1 MIGGERFA
9 RLATTLV
16 VKRPVVWRL
25 LRRPMRRMFNELAP
39 RWDSLRTAGALDA
52 YREALAVVDPPPRR
66 ALDVGTG
73 TGAGALE
80 IARRWPDVEVLG
92 VDLAERMI
100 AEARRKTPP
109 ELAHRVRFA
118 VADAARL
125 PYEDRAFDL
134 VTLLNVVPFFGE
146 LARVVRRGG
155 TVVVSFSL
163 GRETPIW
170 VPPDRLR
177 GELAR
182 AGFADFRELEAGT
195 GTALLARRGE
205 AE

>member
-52 YREALAVVDPPPRR
+52 YREALALVDPPPRR

-125 PYEDRAFDL
+125 PYEDGGFDL
-134 VTLLNVVPFFGE
+134 VTLLNVVPFFDE

-170 VPPDRLR
+170 VPSDRLR
-177 GELAR
+177 GALGR
-182 AGFADFRELEAGT
+182 AGFGDFHELEAGT

>member
-1 MIGGERFA
+1 VIGGERFA

-52 YREALAVVDPPPRR
+52 YREAVALVDPPPRR

-109 ELAHRVRFA
+109 ELADRVRFA

-125 PYEDRAFDL
+125 PYEDGAFDL
-134 VTLLNVVPFFGE
+134 ITLLNVVPFFDE
-146 LARVVRRGG
+146 LARVARRGG

-182 AGFADFRELEAGT
+182 AGFADFRELEA
-195 GTALLARRGE
+195 
-205 AE
+205 